1 MVALFLTEF
10 VIFFLAYLQPNLF
23 FSRSS
28 MHPYLG
34 KGPFEEMF
42 IFAPIKPEFLVWPK
56 DTVFTAPLEGC
67 EPFECPILRA

>member
-1 MVALFLTEF
+1 
-10 VIFFLAYLQPNLF
+10 
-23 FSRSS
+23 